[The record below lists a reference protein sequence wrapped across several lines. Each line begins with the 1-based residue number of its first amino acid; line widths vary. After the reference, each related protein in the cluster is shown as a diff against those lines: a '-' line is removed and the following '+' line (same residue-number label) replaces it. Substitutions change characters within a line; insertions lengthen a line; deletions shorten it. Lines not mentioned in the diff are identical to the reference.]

1 MRSGNIFFM
10 LCKYHFY
17 SELILQ
23 DVVSAITLNFLLL
36 SNVFEVMWRSLLLLG
51 IFYKWQHDNS
61 GGGRCN
67 FGEQSIDLHS
77 SAKSDLPDE
86 DVLYFCYRCKRK

>member
-1 MRSGNIFFM
+1 
-10 LCKYHFY
+10 
-17 SELILQ
+17 
-23 DVVSAITLNFLLL
+23 
-36 SNVFEVMWRSLLLLG
+36 MWRSLLLLG